1 MSERNVEIKARIDD
15 LDNTRKAV
23 RELVSGAA
31 PQITMQTDTY
41 FKYDRGRMKL
51 RETRGSSPVCELIV
65 YERPDTPHPC
75 ISRYDIFPVN
85 DSEAMIC
92 DLSQSLGVVS
102 VVRKVRELYFYRNVR
117 IHLDQVDGLG
127 SFLELEA
134 VVPAGQFP
142 QAGEELVN
150 ELLSVLRID
159 SARLVEGS
167 YSDMVE
173 QLNLPRLRPV

>member
-1 MSERNVEIKARIDD
+1 
-15 LDNTRKAV
+15 
-23 RELVSGAA
+23 
-31 PQITMQTDTY
+31 
-41 FKYDRGRMKL
+41 
-51 RETRGSSPVCELIV
+51 
-65 YERPDTPHPC
+65 
-75 ISRYDIFPVN
+75 
-85 DSEAMIC
+85 
-92 DLSQSLGVVS
+92 
-102 VVRKVRELYFYRNVR
+102 VR

>member
-65 YERPDTPHPC
+65 YERPTRRIRAFRDTTS
-75 ISRYDIFPVN
+75 SR
-85 DSEAMIC
+85 STT
-92 DLSQSLGVVS
+92 
-102 VVRKVRELYFYRNVR
+102 
-117 IHLDQVDGLG
+117 
-127 SFLELEA
+127 
-134 VVPAGQFP
+134 
-142 QAGEELVN
+142 
-150 ELLSVLRID
+150 
-159 SARLVEGS
+159 
-167 YSDMVE
+167 
-173 QLNLPRLRPV
+173 PRR